1 MLNPTS
7 GWQGQ
12 LLQTALQEPPQLVL
26 QFFSYGILMR
36 KALGDGTYTE
46 YPVDAAHIAQ
56 ALAAK
61 VRFDTGLLNED
72 TLLIRRE
79 GVREL
84 IVSYRRPQK
93 TGLWLEGSDE
103 PLRVPLPGLI
113 RIRACQAG
121 APQYQLYAV
130 KRRPKTLTAPLY
142 HAPLPN
148 VFSSGSIC
156 WGSVPQALPKGA
168 SLTDDWARL
177 LGSPFGSHAVGGKS
191 RQHRDDIRALLLK
204 IAADNK
210 RVYPTGDL
218 MAVEKTLE
226 HVIKG
231 GRSDD

>member
-1 MLNPTS
+1 
-7 GWQGQ
+7 
-12 LLQTALQEPPQLVL
+12 
-26 QFFSYGILMR
+26 MR
-36 KALGDGTYTE
+36 KAIGDGLYTE
-46 YPVDAAHIAQ
+46 YPVDAGHIAQ

-72 TLLIRRE
+72 VLLIRRE
-79 GVREL
+79 GVREV

-93 TGLWLEGSDE
+93 TGLWLEGSEE

-113 RIRACQAG
+113 LIRTCQADT
-121 APQYQLYAV
+121 PQYQLYAV
-130 KRRPKTLTAPLY
+130 KRRPKSLTAPLY

-156 WGSVPQALPKGA
+156 WGSVPQAVANGA
-168 SLTDDWARL
+168 SLSADWERL

-191 RQHRDDIRALLLK
+191 QASRQDIRPLLLK

-210 RVYPTGDL
+210 RTYPTGDL
-218 MAVEKTLE
+218 IALDKTLDQ
-226 HVIKG
+226 VLKG